1 MPSTDLNTVATL
13 FSVAGLWTVAVITPG
28 PNFFLNVRPAMAW
41 SRTAALWNV
50 LGIACGAVVWGLC
63 GFFGLSLIF
72 HAAPWLHGTLR
83 VFGGGYLVYLGFK
96 LVHKRVGVSTDDDLR
111 PFSSVSALT
120 AWRSGLLTN
129 LSNPK
134 TAAFVTSLFAARMP
148 AAAASWLGLASVA
161 LMTMLAITWY
171 TAVAYLFSAPRC
183 AGLYQR
189 GQHWIDRF
197 AGMVFMAFEARLVV
211 SR

>member
-1 MPSTDLNTVATL
+1 MPSTDLNIAATL

-28 PNFFLNVRPAMAW
+28 PNFFLTAQTAMAR
-41 SRTAALWNV
+41 SRAAALWNM

-83 VFGGGYLVYLGFK
+83 MLGGGYLTYLGFK
-96 LVHKRVGVSTDDDLR
+96 LVHKSVGVSADEDLR
-111 PFSSVSALT
+111 ITSSVRALT

-134 TAAFVTSLFAARMP
+134 TAAFVTSLFAASMP
-148 AAAASWLGLASVA
+148 AAAPSWLGLTSVA
-161 LMTMLAITWY
+161 LMTMLSITWY

-197 AGMVFMAFEARLVV
+197 AGMVFMAFGARLVV